1 MSDPST
7 ISANDATAPDGNTW
21 NERIIA
27 EFRANA
33 GYVSWSSEEE
43 FAARRPIPPWMP
55 GFDEHFDEH
64 GMPLILVHNIG
75 AKSGRERINPLFFQP
90 VDNGWAVFGTHGG
103 SPRDPAWFR
112 NLMANPRVTVE
123 VGTQTVPAVARLARG
138 EEREQIWAKEVA
150 LVPKFAEFEA
160 MSGRQVPVVVLER
173 ADG

>member
-1 MSDPST
+1 MPDPSMT
-7 ISANDATAPDGNTW
+7 SANGSTTPDGNSW
-21 NERIIA
+21 NQRIIA

-33 GYVSWSSEEE
+33 GYVPWSSEAE
-43 FAARRPIPPWMP
+43 FAAGRPVPPRMP
-55 GFDEHFDEH
+55 GFDEQ
-64 GMPLILVHNIG
+64 GMPLILVHNVG

-123 VGTQTVPAVARLARG
+123 VGTQTVPTVARLAQG
-138 EEREQIWAKEVA
+138 EEREQLWAKEVA
-150 LVPKFAEFEA
+150 LVPKFAEFETT
-160 MSGRQVPVVVLER
+160 SGRQVPVVVLER